1 MSLLAFIVTFLVIIC
16 QSAQDH
22 LYICAFHSLT
32 PRPSTPTGNSVHW
45 AILPAD
51 ALSTPLCWNSWSCAA
66 KVEFLLQTLSNHIYA
81 PLRSS
86 CCQSAIAKPIL
97 SLPASIDGTPSK
109 VAIDI
114 TMITIAAQV
123 WLLCHK
129 QCELLLPSAPYRI
142 HLDTLVKQVHDE
154 LPMPPIARI
163 PSISILCRLKT
174 LLPQFLN
181 FRCSFQFLGSGR
193 FVPSFPQLPSMQP
206 LNLTPAISRYYLF
219 LSILLCSE
227 LMFISLES
235 LPLIHAL
242 QSWDIPCE
250 IFQHFPL
257 PPHSRPTFQ

>member
-1 MSLLAFIVTFLVIIC
+1 
-16 QSAQDH
+16 
-22 LYICAFHSLT
+22 
-32 PRPSTPTGNSVHW
+32 
-45 AILPAD
+45 
-51 ALSTPLCWNSWSCAA
+51 
-66 KVEFLLQTLSNHIYA
+66 
-81 PLRSS
+81 
-86 CCQSAIAKPIL
+86 
-97 SLPASIDGTPSK
+97 
-109 VAIDI
+109 
-114 TMITIAAQV
+114 MITIAAQV

-193 FVPSFPQLPSMQP
+193 FVPPFPQLPSMQP

-257 PPHSRPTFQ
+257 PPHSRPTFQYL